1 MKELKDEDVAFEQ
14 RRQRILDER
23 AKWTPE
29 QKATHDKEYAERA
42 DEIMDPAPAA
52 VHRMAVDALAEIVIA
67 ARNGTLKPDQI
78 PDNTG
83 ELLVVTYTTI
93 GKNIAKQMLR
103 EMLNGRA

>member
-42 DEIMDPAPAA
+42 MELMDAAPPAI
-52 VHRMAVDALAEIVIA
+52 HCMAVDALAEIVLA
-67 ARNGTLKPDQI
+67 ARNGDLKTDQI
-78 PDNTG
+78 PDNVG

-93 GKNIAKQMLR
+93 GKNLL
-103 EMLNGRA
+103 EGTLSGRA

>member
-1 MKELKDEDVAFEQ
+1 MTQLKDEDVAFEQ

-29 QKATHDKEYAERA
+29 QKAAHDKEYAERA
-42 DEIMDPAPAA
+42 KDVMDTSPAA
-52 VHRMAVDALAEIVIA
+52 VHRMAVDALAEIVLA
-67 ARNGTLKPDQI
+67 ARSGELKPDQI

-83 ELLVVTYTTI
+83 ELLFVVYTTI
-93 GKNIAKQMLR
+93 GNNLAKQMLR